1 MTKRK
6 ICLIGSFSVGKTSL
20 TRRFVSDEFSDD
32 YLTTMGVKI
41 ERRDLEVDGVDMSL
55 MIWDIAGRDEF
66 ARVRSSYL
74 VGAAGYLFVA
84 DGTRKE
90 TIGEMLE
97 EADDVR
103 EKFGDVPAI
112 VLLNKADLTGEWEL
126 DDAAVDSLAGR
137 FPVFKTSAL
146 TGEGVE
152 EAFIEISRLMLEPEI
167 G

>member
-41 ERRDLEVDGVDMSL
+41 ERRDLKVDGVDISL

-74 VGAAGYLFVA
+74 VGAAGYLFIA

-90 TIGEMLE
+90 TVSEMLE
-97 EADDVR
+97 EAEEVR

-112 VLLNKADLTGEWEL
+112 VLINKADLTAEWEL
-126 DDAAVDSLAGR
+126 DDEAMNALAER
-137 FPVFKTSAL
+137 FTVFKTSAL
-146 TGEGVE
+146 TGAGVE
-152 EAFIEISRLMLEPEI
+152 EAFVEISRRMLTPRVA
-167 G
+167 

>member
-1 MTKRK
+1 MIKRK

-41 ERRDLEVDGVDMSL
+41 ERRDLQVDGTDISL
-55 MIWDIAGRDEF
+55 MIWDIAGRDQF

-90 TIGEMLE
+90 TVAEMLE
-97 EADDVR
+97 EADEVR
-103 EKFGDVPAI
+103 ENFGDVPGI
-112 VLLNKADLTGEWEL
+112 VLINKADLTAEWEL
-126 DDAAVDSLAGR
+126 DDATIESLEER
-137 FPVFKTSAL
+137 FTVFQTSAL
-146 TGEGVE
+146 TGTGVE
-152 EAFIEISRLMLEPEI
+152 EAFIEISRRMLEPEVT
-167 G
+167 

>member
-20 TRRFVSDEFSDD
+20 TRRFVSNEFSDD

-41 ERRDLEVDGVDMSL
+41 ERRDLVVDGVDISL

-90 TIGEMLE
+90 TVGEMLE
-97 EADDVR
+97 EAEDVR

-112 VLLNKADLTGEWEL
+112 VLVNKADLSGEWEL
-126 DDAAVDSLAGR
+126 DDETLQALDER
-137 FPVFKTSAL
+137 FTVFKTSAL
-146 TGEGVE
+146 TGVGVE
-152 EAFIEISRLMLEPEI
+152 EAFIEISRRMLESEVA
-167 G
+167 